1 VRSAEYLP
9 PPVQVLISYRRFHAQ
24 SASCRLAE
32 ALKLRFGPEAV
43 FFDAEAVFFDA
54 ETECRRD
61 IVRPSAEFLNELERE
76 LGRLAGVEVE
86 R

>member
-9 PPVQVLISYRRFHAQ
+9 PPVQVFISYRRFHAQ

-43 FFDAEAVFFDA
+43 FFDAE
-54 ETECRRD
+54 TEWRRD
-61 IVRPSAEFLNELERE
+61 TVRPVAEFLNELERE
-76 LGRLAGVEVE
+76 LRRLAGVEVE